1 MAPFVVKC
9 NKYRKT
15 SDSEAGICFSV
26 FVNEQMLLRS
36 RILIKREESCMGQLI
51 ISIGREFGSGGHE
64 IAEKLAKHYD
74 MPLYDHN
81 LLDKIA
87 EERNLN
93 SEELKSYDEV
103 QDGVFHRRVRGM
115 SSSMTEHVAQLQFDY
130 LKEKANAGES
140 FVVVGRCSET
150 VLKDNK
156 DLIAIFVNGDKDQK
170 VARVSKKYEL
180 SESQAADLM
189 KKKDRA
195 RKMYHN
201 INCDSKWGDS
211 RNYELVINSSKLG
224 VDKSVQMLIQY
235 IDARVAN
242 R

>member
-1 MAPFVVKC
+1 
-9 NKYRKT
+9 
-15 SDSEAGICFSV
+15 
-26 FVNEQMLLRS
+26 
-36 RILIKREESCMGQLI
+36 MGQLI

-74 MPLYDHN
+74 LPLYDHN

-150 VLKDNK
+150 VLKENK
-156 DLIAIFVNGDKDQK
+156 GLIAIFVNGDKDQK
-170 VARVSKKYEL
+170 VVRVSKKYEL
-180 SESQAADLM
+180 SESQASDLM

-242 R
+242 W

>member
-1 MAPFVVKC
+1 
-9 NKYRKT
+9 
-15 SDSEAGICFSV
+15 
-26 FVNEQMLLRS
+26 
-36 RILIKREESCMGQLI
+36 MGQLI

-115 SSSMTEHVAQLQFDY
+115 SSSMTEHVAQLQLDY
-130 LKEKANAGES
+130 LKEKATTGES

-156 DLIAIFVNGDKDQK
+156 GLIAIFVNGDKDQK

>member
-1 MAPFVVKC
+1 
-9 NKYRKT
+9 
-15 SDSEAGICFSV
+15 
-26 FVNEQMLLRS
+26 
-36 RILIKREESCMGQLI
+36 MGQLI

-224 VDKSVQMLIQY
+224 VDKSVKMLIQY

>member
-1 MAPFVVKC
+1 
-9 NKYRKT
+9 
-15 SDSEAGICFSV
+15 
-26 FVNEQMLLRS
+26 
-36 RILIKREESCMGQLI
+36 MGQLI

-74 MPLYDHN
+74 LPLYDHN

-130 LKEKANAGES
+130 LKEKANVGES

-156 DLIAIFVNGDKDQK
+156 GMIAIFVNGDKEQK

>member
-1 MAPFVVKC
+1 
-9 NKYRKT
+9 
-15 SDSEAGICFSV
+15 
-26 FVNEQMLLRS
+26 
-36 RILIKREESCMGQLI
+36 
-51 ISIGREFGSGGHE
+51 
-64 IAEKLAKHYD
+64 
-74 MPLYDHN
+74 
-81 LLDKIA
+81 
-87 EERNLN
+87 
-93 SEELKSYDEV
+93 
-103 QDGVFHRRVRGM
+103 
-115 SSSMTEHVAQLQFDY
+115 MTEHVAQLQFDY

-224 VDKSVQMLIQY
+224 VDKSVQMLIRY

>member
-1 MAPFVVKC
+1 
-9 NKYRKT
+9 
-15 SDSEAGICFSV
+15 
-26 FVNEQMLLRS
+26 
-36 RILIKREESCMGQLI
+36 MGQLI

-74 MPLYDHN
+74 LPLYDHN

-93 SEELKSYDEV
+93 SEELKLYDEV

-156 DLIAIFVNGDKDQK
+156 GLIAIFVNGDKDQK

-235 IDARVAN
+235 IDVRVAN

>member
-1 MAPFVVKC
+1 
-9 NKYRKT
+9 
-15 SDSEAGICFSV
+15 
-26 FVNEQMLLRS
+26 
-36 RILIKREESCMGQLI
+36 MGQLI

-93 SEELKSYDEV
+93 SEELKSYGEV

-156 DLIAIFVNGDKDQK
+156 GLIAIFVNGDKDQK

-180 SESQAADLM
+180 SESQSADLM

-224 VDKSVQMLIQY
+224 VDKSMQMLIRY

-242 R
+242 W

>member
-1 MAPFVVKC
+1 
-9 NKYRKT
+9 
-15 SDSEAGICFSV
+15 
-26 FVNEQMLLRS
+26 
-36 RILIKREESCMGQLI
+36 MGQLI

-130 LKEKANAGES
+130 LKEKATTGES

-156 DLIAIFVNGDKDQK
+156 GLIAIFVNGDKDRRRLP
-170 VARVSKKYEL
+170 VYPRSMSAV
-180 SESQAADLM
+180 
-189 KKKDRA
+189 
-195 RKMYHN
+195 RKPGGRS
-201 INCDSKWGDS
+201 DEEEGQST
-211 RNYELVINSSKLG
+211 
-224 VDKSVQMLIQY
+224 
-235 IDARVAN
+235 
-242 R
+242 

>member
-1 MAPFVVKC
+1 MDGRTVI
-9 NKYRKT
+9 T
-15 SDSEAGICFSV
+15 
-26 FVNEQMLLRS
+26 
-36 RILIKREESCMGQLI
+36 
-51 ISIGREFGSGGHE
+51 IGREFGSGGHE

-130 LKEKANAGES
+130 LKEKANDGES

-156 DLIAIFVNGDKDQK
+156 GLIAIFVNGDKDQK

>member
-1 MAPFVVKC
+1 
-9 NKYRKT
+9 
-15 SDSEAGICFSV
+15 
-26 FVNEQMLLRS
+26 
-36 RILIKREESCMGQLI
+36 MGQLI

-74 MPLYDHN
+74 LPLYDHN

-93 SEELKSYDEV
+93 SEELKLYDEV

-130 LKEKANAGES
+130 LKEKATAGES

-156 DLIAIFVNGDKDQK
+156 GLIAIFVNGDKDQK

-235 IDARVAN
+235 IDVRVAN

>member
-1 MAPFVVKC
+1 MDGRTVI
-9 NKYRKT
+9 T
-15 SDSEAGICFSV
+15 
-26 FVNEQMLLRS
+26 
-36 RILIKREESCMGQLI
+36 
-51 ISIGREFGSGGHE
+51 IGREFGSGGHE

-130 LKEKANAGES
+130 LKEKATTGES

-156 DLIAIFVNGDKDQK
+156 GLIAIFVNGDKDQK

>member
-1 MAPFVVKC
+1 
-9 NKYRKT
+9 
-15 SDSEAGICFSV
+15 
-26 FVNEQMLLRS
+26 
-36 RILIKREESCMGQLI
+36 MGQLI

-156 DLIAIFVNGDKDQK
+156 DLIAIFVNGDKYQK

>member
-1 MAPFVVKC
+1 
-9 NKYRKT
+9 
-15 SDSEAGICFSV
+15 
-26 FVNEQMLLRS
+26 
-36 RILIKREESCMGQLI
+36 
-51 ISIGREFGSGGHE
+51 
-64 IAEKLAKHYD
+64 
-74 MPLYDHN
+74 
-81 LLDKIA
+81 
-87 EERNLN
+87 
-93 SEELKSYDEV
+93 
-103 QDGVFHRRVRGM
+103 
-115 SSSMTEHVAQLQFDY
+115 MTEHVAQLQFDY

-156 DLIAIFVNGDKDQK
+156 GLIAIFVNGDKDQK

-180 SESQAADLM
+180 SESQA
-189 KKKDRA
+189 DRA

>member
-1 MAPFVVKC
+1 
-9 NKYRKT
+9 
-15 SDSEAGICFSV
+15 
-26 FVNEQMLLRS
+26 
-36 RILIKREESCMGQLI
+36 MGQLI

-156 DLIAIFVNGDKDQK
+156 DLIAIFVNGDKDQN

>member
-9 NKYRKT
+9 NKYKEKQADENIH
-15 SDSEAGICFSV
+15 SI
-26 FVNEQMLLRS
+26 Q
-36 RILIKREESCMGQLI
+36 KREESC
-51 ISIGREFGSGGHE
+51 EFGSGGHE

-156 DLIAIFVNGDKDQK
+156 GLIAIFVNGDKDQK

>member
-1 MAPFVVKC
+1 
-9 NKYRKT
+9 
-15 SDSEAGICFSV
+15 
-26 FVNEQMLLRS
+26 
-36 RILIKREESCMGQLI
+36 MGQLI

-170 VARVSKKYEL
+170 VARVSKKYKL

>member
-1 MAPFVVKC
+1 
-9 NKYRKT
+9 
-15 SDSEAGICFSV
+15 
-26 FVNEQMLLRS
+26 
-36 RILIKREESCMGQLI
+36 MGQLI

-130 LKEKANAGES
+130 LKEKATTGES

-156 DLIAIFVNGDKDQK
+156 GLIAIFVNGHKDQK
-170 VARVSKKYEL
+170 VARVSKEDEL

>member
-1 MAPFVVKC
+1 
-9 NKYRKT
+9 
-15 SDSEAGICFSV
+15 
-26 FVNEQMLLRS
+26 
-36 RILIKREESCMGQLI
+36 MGQLI

-156 DLIAIFVNGDKDQK
+156 GLIAIFVNGDKDQK
-170 VARVSKKYEL
+170 VARVAKKYEL

>member
-1 MAPFVVKC
+1 
-9 NKYRKT
+9 
-15 SDSEAGICFSV
+15 
-26 FVNEQMLLRS
+26 
-36 RILIKREESCMGQLI
+36 MGQLI

-130 LKEKANAGES
+130 LKEKATTGES

-156 DLIAIFVNGDKDQK
+156 GLIAIFVNGDKDQK

-180 SESQAADLM
+180 SESQSADLM

-235 IDARVAN
+235 IDARVAAWK
-242 R
+242 

>member
-1 MAPFVVKC
+1 
-9 NKYRKT
+9 
-15 SDSEAGICFSV
+15 
-26 FVNEQMLLRS
+26 
-36 RILIKREESCMGQLI
+36 MGQLI

-170 VARVSKKYEL
+170 ARR
-180 SESQAADLM
+180 Q
-189 KKKDRA
+189 
-195 RKMYHN
+195 
-201 INCDSKWGDS
+201 I
-211 RNYELVINSSKLG
+211 
-224 VDKSVQMLIQY
+224 
-235 IDARVAN
+235 
-242 R
+242 